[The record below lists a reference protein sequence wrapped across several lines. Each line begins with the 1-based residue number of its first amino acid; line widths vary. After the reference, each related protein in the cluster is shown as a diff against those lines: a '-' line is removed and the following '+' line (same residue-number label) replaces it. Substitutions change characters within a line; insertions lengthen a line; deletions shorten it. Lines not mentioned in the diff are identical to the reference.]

1 MIRNQIKINY
11 TDFYGDKNNEL
22 NPFHHL
28 LSAHFDLKLSERP
41 DFIIHGVYGQDYL
54 NYNCVRIFYSAEN
67 LIPDFKT
74 YDYSLT
80 FCKSSFQDR
89 NWRVP
94 LYTVWNDFSIKL
106 DSLLGFRNAAKLSQ
120 NKDEFCSFV
129 VSNPYCSFR
138 NNLFKRLEKYK
149 FVHSGGELFNN
160 SGENT
165 ENKSLFIRNS
175 KFNIA
180 CENESYP
187 GYTTEKIL
195 EAFLAGCIPVYWGN
209 PEIALEFNEKAF
221 INCHNYKSINEVV
234 DRIIEIDQNKA
245 LYLDYLSQ
253 PIFYNDSIPED
264 ASHSRI
270 VTIFNNIFYDTRP
283 SRIACNKLP
292 SKIFNI
298 KRLFKKWAVKYS
310 C

>member
-1 MIRNQIKINY
+1 MLNQIKINY
-11 TDFYGDKNNEL
+11 TDFYGDKNYER
-22 NPFHHL
+22 NPFHNF
-28 LSAHFDLKLSERP
+28 LSSHFNLELSEEP
-41 DFIIHGVYGQDYL
+41 DFLIHGVYGQDYL
-54 NYNCVRIFYSAEN
+54 NYNCVRILYSAEN
-67 LIPDFKT
+67 MIPDFKT

-94 LYTVWNDFSIKL
+94 LYAVWNDLSIQL
-106 DSLLGFRNAAKLSQ
+106 DSHLGFRNATNLSQ
-120 NKDEFCSFV
+120 NRDVFCSFV

-149 FVHSGGELFNN
+149 FVHSGGGVFNN
-160 SGENT
+160 SGGKT
-165 ENKSLFIRNS
+165 GNKLHFIRNS

-180 CENESYP
+180 CENQSYP

-209 PEIALEFNEKAF
+209 PEIAHEFNEKAF
-221 INCHNYKSINEVV
+221 INCHNYKSINEVA

-253 PIFYNDSIPED
+253 PIFYNDTIPDD

-270 VTIFNNIFYDTRP
+270 VTIFNNIFYNTRP
-283 SRIACNKLP
+283 SRIACSKLP

-298 KRLFKKWAVKYS
+298 KKQLKKLAGKYS
-310 C
+310 R